1 MNNAYYSCDSHVVEP
16 PEVFAGLDQRFG
28 SRAPQIVKN
37 IAGKRGTYITFGKAM
52 FSVGR
57 LGIAGHRLD
66 DPATHELIARGYEG
80 LNPGVYDPVERLKV
94 QEVDG
99 IVGEVVYPGA
109 NMLAF
114 AYPERDVVQALFSRY
129 NDWLRDYCSHA
140 PERLVGIACLPL
152 PDIDAALK
160 ELERTAHMGFKG
172 FAIPC
177 SAPIDKPYSRPEYE
191 PFWQAAEE
199 SGKPISMHIFCGST
213 LDMGLPAHWG
223 TPTAGIVGYTM
234 AHGAIVATMAQLIC
248 SGVAERHPRLKF
260 VCSEF
265 ETGWLAH
272 ILQRLDH
279 ATYRAREEASPDLTM
294 PPSAYFRRQF
304 YATFEDDRL
313 GVLTRHEIGV
323 DNLIWGND
331 YPHHDSIW
339 PHSQEVLE
347 RIFQG
352 VPDEEKHKMTSTNVR
367 ELYDITLP
375 LEVAAAVPH

>member
-1 MNNAYYSCDSHVVEP
+1 MSTYYSCDSHVVEP
-16 PEVFAGLDQRFG
+16 PEVFAGLERFG
-28 SRAPQIVKN
+28 TRAPQILKN
-37 IAGKRGTYITFGKAM
+37 PQGRRGTFIAFGKIQ

-66 DPATHELIARGYEG
+66 NPETQELIARGYEG

-94 QEVDG
+94 QALDG

-114 AYPERDVVQALFSRY
+114 GYPERDVVQALFQRY
-129 NDWLRDYCSHA
+129 NDWLYDYCSQT

-152 PDIDAALK
+152 PDVDAAIK
-160 ELERTAHMGFKG
+160 ELERTAHKGFRG

-177 SAPIDKPYSRPEYE
+177 SAPADKPYSHPDYE

-199 SGKPISMHIFCGST
+199 SGRPLAMHVFCGST
-213 LDMGLPAHWG
+213 ADMGLPAHWG
-223 TPTAGIVGYTM
+223 SPTGGIVAYTM
-234 AHGAIVATMAQLIC
+234 VHGAIVATIAQLIC

-260 VCSEF
+260 VCCEF

-272 ILQRLDH
+272 VLQRLDH

-294 PPSAYFRRQF
+294 KPSAYFRRQF
-304 YATFEDDRL
+304 YATFEDDQL
-313 GVLTRHEIGV
+313 GVQTRYGIGV
-323 DNLIWGND
+323 DNLLWGND

-339 PHSQEVLE
+339 PHSQEVLD

-352 VPDEEKHKMTSTNVR
+352 VPADERHKMTSGNVCTV
-367 ELYDITLP
+367 YGISI
-375 LEVAAAVPH
+375 

>member
-1 MNNAYYSCDSHVVEP
+1 MSAYYSCDSHVVEP
-16 PEVFAGLDQRFG
+16 PEVFAGLEHRFG
-28 SRAPQIVKN
+28 ARAPQIVQN
-37 IAGKRGTYITFGKAM
+37 PQGKRGTYIAFGKTM

-66 DPATHELIARGYEG
+66 DPETQELIARGYAG
-80 LNPGVYDPVERLKV
+80 LNPGVYDPAARLKE
-94 QEVDG
+94 QAIDG

-114 AYPERDVVQALFSRY
+114 SYPERDVVQALFCRY

-140 PERLVGIACLPL
+140 QGRLVGIACLPL
-152 PDIDAALK
+152 PDVDAAIQ
-160 ELERTAHMGFKG
+160 ELERTAHMGFQG

-177 SAPIDKPYSRPEYE
+177 SAPPDKPYSHPDYE
-191 PFWQAAEE
+191 PFWRVAEE
-199 SGKPISMHIFCGST
+199 SGLPLSMHIFCGST

-223 TPTAGIVGYTM
+223 SPTTAIVGYTM
-234 AHGAIVATMAQLIC
+234 AHGAIVATIAQLIC

-260 VCSEF
+260 VCCEL

-272 ILQRLDH
+272 VLQRLDH
-279 ATYRAREEASPDLTM
+279 ATYRARDEASPDLTM

-304 YATFEDDRL
+304 YATFEDDQL
-313 GVLTRHEIGV
+313 GVMTRHAIGV

-339 PHSQEVLE
+339 PHSQEVLD

-352 VPDEEKHKMTSTNVR
+352 VPADEKHKMTSGTVCK
-367 ELYDITLP
+367 LYGIPLP
-375 LEVAAAVPH
+375 PEVALTASQ

>member
-1 MNNAYYSCDSHVVEP
+1 MSTYYSCDSHVVEP
-16 PEVFAGLDQRFG
+16 PEVFAGLEARFG
-28 SRAPQIVKN
+28 SRAPRILQN
-37 IAGKRGTYITFGKAM
+37 PEGKRGTYIAFGKAM

-66 DPATHELIARGYEG
+66 DPATQELMARGYEG
-80 LNPGVYDPVERLKV
+80 LNPGVYDPVARLKV
-94 QEVDG
+94 QAVDG

-114 AYPERDVVQALFSRY
+114 SYPERDVVHALFCRY
-129 NDWLRDYCSHA
+129 NDWLREYCSHA
-140 PERLVGIACLPL
+140 PGRLVGIACLPL
-152 PDIDAALK
+152 PDVDAAIH
-160 ELERTAHMGFKG
+160 ELERTAHKGFHG

-177 SAPIDKPYSRPEYE
+177 SAPPDKPYSHPDYE

-199 SGKPISMHIFCGST
+199 SGFPLSMHIFCGST

-223 TPTAGIVGYTM
+223 SPTSGIVGYTM
-234 AHGAIVATMAQLIC
+234 AHGAIVATIAQLIC
-248 SGVAERHPRLKF
+248 SGVAERHPRLTF
-260 VCSEF
+260 VCCEF

-272 ILQRLDH
+272 VLQRLDH

-304 YATFEDDRL
+304 HATFEDDQL
-313 GVLTRHEIGV
+313 GVMTRHAIGV

-352 VPDEEKHKMTSTNVR
+352 VPTDEKDKMTSGNVR
-367 ELYDITLP
+367 KLYGITVP
-375 LEVAAAVPH
+375 LSPMT